1 MPGSL
6 VVPLLVLIKHVNLHW
21 LLGVSQ
27 PAAQGLGGGPV
38 EVTGKAEADVG
49 GRLASPLPLGA
60 LAGLWSPPALS
71 SCSPLLFSRPGE
83 PGSLRRVCGASWPL
97 APPC

>member
-49 GRLASPLPLGA
+49 GRLASPLPL
-60 LAGLWSPPALS
+60 AGLWSPPVLS
-71 SCSPLLFSRPGE
+71 SCSLLLFSRPGE
-83 PGSLRRVCGASWPL
+83 PDFLRRVRGASWPRT
-97 APPC
+97 PPC